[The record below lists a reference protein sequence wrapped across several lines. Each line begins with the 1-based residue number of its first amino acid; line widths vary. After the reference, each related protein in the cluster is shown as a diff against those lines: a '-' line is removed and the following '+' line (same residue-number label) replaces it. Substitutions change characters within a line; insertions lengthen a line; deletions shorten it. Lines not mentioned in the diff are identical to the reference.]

1 MTTGQQG
8 VGTTSEP
15 LRCGCGA
22 STNPQLDV
30 ALREAIA
37 AARGDHS
44 SLGGWKKAYRA
55 VVEGDTG
62 GIPAGVSPLPVPP
75 PWQEVVHGEWSRDRV
90 LPWEHLE
97 GPLPKATLVG
107 HRQQALGG

>member
-1 MTTGQQG
+1 M
-8 VGTTSEP
+8 V
-15 LRCGCGA
+15 
-22 STNPQLDV
+22 
-30 ALREAIA
+30 A
-37 AARGDHS
+37 AARGDHA

-62 GIPAGVSPLPVPP
+62 GTPVGVSPLPVPP
-75 PWQEVVHGEWSRDRV
+75 PWQEVVHGEWSSDRV
-90 LPWEHLE
+90 LPWEHLD